1 MLTVL
6 LVAKCV
12 TGLSWIFCNSLF
24 ISGAWG
30 GGGDGGCAALCGA
43 IGLRYLLLRNF
54 WPLVP
59 GTHLWGAGTG
69 VFHSLKNV
77 LYYIVSFVLLVVN
90 QTVGKLCK
98 VPK

>member
-1 MLTVL
+1 MCNGIVMDILQ
-6 LVAKCV
+6 
-12 TGLSWIFCNSLF
+12 LSFYF
-24 ISGAWG
+24 G
-30 GGGDGGCAALCGA
+30 GVRGRRDRGCAALCGA

-77 LYYIVSFVLLVVN
+77 LYYIVSFVLLVAN
-90 QTVGKLCK
+90 QTCSKLCK

>member
-24 ISGAWG
+24 IS
-30 GGGDGGCAALCGA
+30 ALCGA

>member
-1 MLTVL
+1 MCNGIVMDILQ
-6 LVAKCV
+6 
-12 TGLSWIFCNSLF
+12 LSFYF
-24 ISGAWG
+24 G
-30 GGGDGGCAALCGA
+30 GVGGGVGGVGGDGGFAALCGA